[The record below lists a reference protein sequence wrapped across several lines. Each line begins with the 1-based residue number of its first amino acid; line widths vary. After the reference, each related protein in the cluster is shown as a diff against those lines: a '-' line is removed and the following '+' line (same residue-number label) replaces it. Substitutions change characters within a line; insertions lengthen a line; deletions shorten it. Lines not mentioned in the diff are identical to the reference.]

1 MTVAKDFEEFF
12 GSFNKAG
19 VKYLIV
25 GGYAFALHAHPRYT
39 GDMDVFVQPSEENA
53 RLVMEALLDFGFIV
67 SSLSWRDFT
76 APGKVV
82 QLGQPPLRIDIL
94 TAIDGVEFNDAWSRR
109 VDSHYGDQPVAFISR
124 ADLVVNKKA
133 SGRKQDLLD
142 LESLE

>member
-12 GSFNKAG
+12 ASFNKAG

-39 GDMDVFVQPSEENA
+39 GDMDVFVRAAEENA
-53 RLVMEALLDFGFIV
+53 HRVMEALLDFGFIV
-67 SSLSWRDFT
+67 SSLSWRDFA

-82 QLGQPPLRIDIL
+82 QLGQPPLRIDIM
-94 TAIDGVEFNDAWSRR
+94 TAIDGVAFDEAWARR
-109 VDSHYGDQPVAFISR
+109 VDAHYGDQPVPFISK
-124 ADLVVNKKA
+124 ADLIANKRA
-133 SGRKQDLLD
+133 TGRKQDLLD